1 MASSTGGAPTSSGE
15 ASVQGGGPSVE
26 LGTTC
31 RPTSSTKER
40 QCLFA
45 DTIARLSC
53 ALKYLDS
60 TLLVSTT
67 LPNREK
73 IVSIRDE
80 LC

>member
-1 MASSTGGAPTSSGE
+1 MASGTSGEPTSLGK
-15 ASVQGGGPSVE
+15 ASVHGWGPSAK
-26 LGTTC
+26 LGTTH
-31 RPTSSTKER
+31 RLTSSTEER

-53 ALKYLDS
+53 VIKYLDS
-60 TLLVSTT
+60 TRLDSTT

-73 IVSIRDE
+73 IISMIDE